1 LLEGFLRVDPPDPE
15 RVAAYARQ
23 YGPLYLCAPHRLPLP
38 HALVGRPPRWEA
50 IARIDAPDQADTLA
64 DDFER
69 AAARL
74 DEIAQH
80 ARESARCVGLEALN
94 PVPGRPRM
102 YREPLQ
108 VWGTY
113 ARQARAI
120 LTLAAG
126 LHRDEMGTLEHW
138 RIALGLASNEALPW
152 SWTSDTERQ
161 QVVRACRATD
171 WYFQWLRLFDAVQR
185 WLDWGGVRLTATP
198 NVETDARG
206 RWLVTPVPKIHSPW
220 GLFGNLAMQLLFAAC
235 RATGWLICANAGSGA
250 PKCQEIYVPKRL
262 PPRGRLSW
270 CPGCRDREHS
280 RVWYATRGRNLR
292 KQQRRRARR
301 AILPQRQQN

>member
-1 LLEGFLRVDPPDPE
+1 LLEGFLRLDPPDPE

-23 YGPLYLCAPHRLPLP
+23 YGPLYLCASHRLPLP
-38 HALVGRPPRWEA
+38 HELAGTPPGGEA
-50 IARIDAPDQADTLA
+50 ISTIDASNQTGALA
-64 DDFER
+64 DKFER
-69 AAARL
+69 ATARL
-74 DEIAQH
+74 DGLAQYQ
-80 ARESARCVGLEALN
+80 RESARCAGLETLDS
-94 PVPGRPRM
+94 VPGRPRM

-108 VWGTY
+108 VWGAY

-120 LTLAAG
+120 LALAAG

-138 RIALGLASNEALPW
+138 RMALDVSSNAALPW

-161 QVVRACRATD
+161 QVVRASRATD
-171 WYFQWLRLFDAVQR
+171 WYFQWLKLFEVIQR
-185 WLDWGGVRLTATP
+185 WLDRGGVRLTATP
-198 NVETDARG
+198 NVEMDARG

-250 PKCQEIYVPKRL
+250 PKCQEIYSPKRP
-262 PPRGRLSW
+262 PPRGQPSW
-270 CPGCRDREHS
+270 CAGCRDREHS
-280 RVWYATRGRNLR
+280 RVWYATRGRKLR

-301 AILPQRQQN
+301 AIPPQRQPK